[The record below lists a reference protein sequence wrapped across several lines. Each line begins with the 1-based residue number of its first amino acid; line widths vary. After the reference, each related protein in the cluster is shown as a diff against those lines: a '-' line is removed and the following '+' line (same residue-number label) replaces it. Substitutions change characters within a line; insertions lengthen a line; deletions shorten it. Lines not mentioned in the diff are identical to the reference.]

1 MTTDSSE
8 ITNFAVSL
16 FLVMTV
22 VLVGMARGL
31 VKHKP
36 FLGFMKISDSDFHP
50 TSAPSSIDDVLKKNF
65 QILKNGHYTA
75 KYITIL
81 VNDYFMESLRREI
94 YSQSENSSTWSLQ
107 P

>member
-1 MTTDSSE
+1 M
-8 ITNFAVSL
+8 V
-16 FLVMTV
+16 
-22 VLVGMARGL
+22 ARGL

-36 FLGFMKISDSDFHP
+36 FLGSMKISDSDIHL

-65 QILKNGHYTA
+65 QIFKKRHYTA

-81 VNDYFMESLRREI
+81 VNDYFMENLRREI
-94 YSQSENSSTWSLQ
+94 YSQSENSFTWSLQ